1 MAYQIKKS
9 SRITEQLEFL
19 GEDNQVVLTIDVDID
34 ADLLSQKYRATE
46 VKLMECQKQ
55 ASSGTAEGLQAY
67 GTAVLALFDLIFG
80 EESTQQM
87 LAYFDGSYTDMLLQV
102 SPFIQNVVKPAIE
115 AEILEKRQRM
125 AANMQL
131 NRRQRRRIG
140 L

>member
-9 SRITEQLEFL
+9 SRIKEQLEFL
-19 GEDNQVVLTIDVDID
+19 TEDNQTALTIDVDINVD
-34 ADLLSQKYRATE
+34 RLAQQYRATE

-55 ASSGTAEGLQAY
+55 ASSGSAEGLQAY
-67 GTAVLALFDLIFG
+67 GTAVLALFDMVFG
-80 EESTQQM
+80 EENTQQM

>member
-46 VKLMECQKQ
+46 VKLMECKKQ

-67 GTAVLALFDLIFG
+67 GTAVLALFDMVFG
-80 EESTQQM
+80 EENTQQM

>member
-9 SRITEQLEFL
+9 SRIKEQLEFL
-19 GEDNQVVLTIDVDID
+19 SEDDQTALTIDVDID
-34 ADLLSQKYRATE
+34 VDRIAQQYRATE
-46 VKLMECQKQ
+46 LKLMECQKQ

-67 GTAVLALFDLIFG
+67 GTAVLAFFDLIFG

-102 SPFIQNVVKPAIE
+102 SPFIQNVVKPGIE
-115 AEILEKRQRM
+115 SAILEKRRIM

>member
-9 SRITEQLEFL
+9 SRITEQMEFL

-34 ADLLSQKYRATE
+34 ADRLSQKYRATE
-46 VKLMECQKQ
+46 MRLMECREQ
-55 ASSGTAEGLQAY
+55 AEGGSAEGLQAY
-67 GTAVLALFDLIFG
+67 GTAVLAFFDLVFG
-80 EESTQQM
+80 EENTQKM
-87 LAYFDGSYTDMLLQV
+87 LAYFDGNYTDMFLQV
-102 SPFIQNVVKPAIE
+102 TPFIQHVVKPAIE

>member
-34 ADLLSQKYRATE
+34 ADRLSQKYRATE
-46 VKLMECQKQ
+46 MQLMECREQ
-55 ASSGTAEGLQAY
+55 AEGGSAEGLQAY
-67 GTAVLALFDLIFG
+67 GTAVLAFFDMVFG
-80 EESTQQM
+80 EENTQQM

-125 AANMQL
+125 AANMQM